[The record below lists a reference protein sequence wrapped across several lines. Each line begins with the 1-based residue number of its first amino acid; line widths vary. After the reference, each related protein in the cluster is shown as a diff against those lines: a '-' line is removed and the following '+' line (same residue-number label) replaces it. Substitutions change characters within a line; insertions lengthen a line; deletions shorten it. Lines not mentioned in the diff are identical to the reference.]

1 MEQRKRHFLDIVDY
15 TPEEIDR
22 LLVVG
27 QKLKEDRLRA
37 FGAVSGKMLGL
48 LFEKPSLR
56 TRVSFDVGM
65 QELGGHAIYLSPQEI
80 GLGTRESI
88 PDVARVISRFTD
100 AVVIRTFAQE
110 TVEQFARWASI
121 CTINGLT
128 DASHPCQALADIL
141 TIRQKFG
148 HLEGINITYVGDGN
162 NVIHSLMLAAAKMGA
177 NVAVAGPKG
186 YEPDPKIVARA
197 REDAARSGSR
207 ISITTDPLEG
217 VEAAD
222 VIYTDVWTSMGQ
234 EAEYEKRLAIFQSYQ
249 VTKKLVA
256 RAKPGAIVMHDLPAH
271 RGEEI
276 TDDVLDGEQSVVFDQ
291 AENRLHAQKAVLLML
306 MAPSIFETM

>member
-1 MEQRKRHFLDIVDY
+1 MELRKKHFLDIVDY

-37 FGAVSGKMLGL
+37 FGALSGKTLGL

-80 GLGTRESI
+80 GLGTRESV
-88 PDVARVISRFTD
+88 PDVARVISRFAD

-110 TVEQFARWASI
+110 TVEQFAKWASI

-141 TIRQKFG
+141 TITQKFG
-148 HLEGINITYVGDGN
+148 HLQGINIAYIGDGN

-186 YEPDPKIVARA
+186 YEPDPQVVARA
-197 REDAARSGSR
+197 GQDAAQSGSR
-207 ISITTDPLEG
+207 ISITTDPLEAVDG
-217 VEAAD
+217 AD

-234 EAEYEKRLAIFQSYQ
+234 EAEYEKRLATFQGYQ
-249 VTKKLVA
+249 VTQELVA
-256 RAKPGAIVMHDLPAH
+256 HAKPSAIVMHDLPAH

-276 TDDVLDGEQSVVFDQ
+276 ADDVIDGEQSAVFDQ
-291 AENRLHAQKAVLLML
+291 AENRLHAQKSVLLML
-306 MAPSIFETM
+306 MAPTVFETL